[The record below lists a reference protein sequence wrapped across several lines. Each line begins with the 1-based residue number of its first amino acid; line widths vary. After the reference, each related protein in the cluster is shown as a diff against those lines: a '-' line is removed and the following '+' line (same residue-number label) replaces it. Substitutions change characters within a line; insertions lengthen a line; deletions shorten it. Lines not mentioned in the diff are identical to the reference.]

1 MKEPN
6 YQEGSMRLKIFGLAL
21 LLTTANVALAEDM
34 AAPINASQI
43 KWSAAPNMLPPG
55 AQWFVLSGDPSKE
68 GLYTV
73 RLRLP
78 TGYQIP
84 AHNHPT
90 TEAVTVLSGK
100 ILLGIGDKLD
110 PKKGTVLTTG
120 AYAEAPAKM
129 NHYAVATS
137 PSVIQVH
144 GMGPFAITYVDAADD
159 PRNAPPR

>member
-1 MKEPN
+1 
-6 YQEGSMRLKIFGLAL
+6 MRLKIFGLAL
-21 LLTTANVALAEDM
+21 LLATTNVAFAEDM

-55 AQWFVLSGDPSKE
+55 AQWVVISGDPSKD
-68 GLYTV
+68 GQYVV

-78 TGYQIP
+78 AGYQVP

-90 TEAVTVLSGK
+90 TEMVTVLSGK
-100 ILLGIGDKLD
+100 VLLGMGDKLD
-110 PKKGTVLTTG
+110 EKKGVLLTTG
-120 AYAEAPAKM
+120 GFAEAAAKM
-129 NHYAVATS
+129 NHYAVAKS

-144 GMGPFAITYVDAADD
+144 GVGPFAITYVDAADD

>member
-1 MKEPN
+1 
-6 YQEGSMRLKIFGLAL
+6 MRLRILGLAL
-21 LLTTANVALAEDM
+21 LLATTNVALAEDM

-43 KWSAAPNMLPPG
+43 KFTGAPNMLPPG

-78 TGYQIP
+78 AGYQIP
-84 AHNHPT
+84 AHSHPT
-90 TEAVTVLSGK
+90 TEAITVLSGK
-100 ILLGIGDKLD
+100 LLLGMGDKLD
-110 PKKGTVLTTG
+110 PKKGTVLTAG
-120 AYAEAPAKM
+120 GYAEAPAKM

-137 PSVIQVH
+137 PSVIQLH
-144 GMGPFAITYVDAADD
+144 GMGPVEITYVDKADD

>member
-1 MKEPN
+1 
-6 YQEGSMRLKIFGLAL
+6 MRLKILSLAL
-21 LLTTANVALAEDM
+21 LLATANVALAEDM

-43 KWSAAPNMLPPG
+43 KFTGAPNAFPPG
-55 AQWFVLSGDPSKE
+55 AQWFVLSGDPSKN
-68 GLYTV
+68 GPFTV

-78 TGYQIP
+78 AGYQIP
-84 AHNHPT
+84 AHSHPT

-100 ILLGIGDKLD
+100 LLLGMGDKLD
-110 PKKGTVLTTG
+110 PKKGTVLTAG
-120 AYAEAPAKM
+120 GYAEAPAKM

-144 GMGPFAITYVDAADD
+144 GMGPMEITYVDKADD

>member
-1 MKEPN
+1 
-6 YQEGSMRLKIFGLAL
+6 MRLRILCLAL

-34 AAPINASQI
+34 AAPIDASKI
-43 KWSAAPNMLPPG
+43 KWSAAPNALPPG
-55 AQWFVLSGDPSKE
+55 AQWFVLSGDPSKD

-78 TGYQIP
+78 AGYQVP

-90 TEAVTVLSGK
+90 TEALTVLSGK
-100 ILLGIGDKLD
+100 VLIGMGDKLD
-110 PKKGTVLTTG
+110 EKKGTVLTTG

-129 NHYAVATS
+129 NHYAVAKS

-144 GMGPFAITYVDAADD
+144 GKGPMEITYVDKADD
-159 PRNAPPR
+159 PRNAPAR

>member
-1 MKEPN
+1 MH
-6 YQEGSMRLKIFGLAL
+6 LKILGLAL
-21 LLTTANVALAEDM
+21 LLATTNIALAEDM
-34 AAPINASQI
+34 AAPINASQV
-43 KWSAAPNMLPPG
+43 KFTGAPNMLPPG
-55 AQWFVLSGDPSKE
+55 AQWFVLSGDPSKA
-68 GLYTV
+68 GPYTV

-78 TGYQIP
+78 AGYQIP

-90 TEAVTVLSGK
+90 AEAVTVLSGK
-100 ILLGIGDKLD
+100 VLLGMGDKLD

-120 AYAEAPAKM
+120 GFAEAPAKM

-144 GMGPFAITYVDAADD
+144 GVGPFDITYVDKADD